1 MFSRTKLFLEG
12 AFSGAQNRLTECAVV
27 GAVAVATAFPSVA
40 SADLLTDLL
49 TDTST
54 AIQAAS
60 ADALTVGGYV
70 VAGVASLIVVGL
82 VITMVRK
89 L

>member
-40 SADLLTDLL
+40 SADLLTD
-49 TDTST
+49 TST

-82 VITMVRK
+82 VISMVRK